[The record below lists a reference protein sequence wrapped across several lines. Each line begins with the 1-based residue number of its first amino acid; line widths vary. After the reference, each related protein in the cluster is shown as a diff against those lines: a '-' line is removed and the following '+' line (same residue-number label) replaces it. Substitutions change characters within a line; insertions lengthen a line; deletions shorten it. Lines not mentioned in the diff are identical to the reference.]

1 MEELMLEQLVDVDSA
16 LKKLA
21 SETVVQGEN
30 LRARV
35 RDLTLQGMQAR
46 ELSLKQIK
54 AVLKSVTEGVN
65 AGAAKAKIDVEKP
78 LADAFA
84 GMDDALLKVVNASQ
98 MALDRLLDHGADF
111 ENSTIRNALG
121 DLDRLEDE
129 FLNIVRQSA
138 AVASKPVKAQWGGV
152 FAHMP
157 AGGTGAGAQAEA
169 AAARFAAQMRSAIR
183 RQRDGAAKTTHL
195 LVKNY
200 GTLASGIL
208 IGLSD
213 GLGGGGTQPTT
224 AKMTAS
230 KPRKAART

>member
-1 MEELMLEQLVDVDSA
+1 MLEQIVDVDA
-16 LKKLA
+16 TLKKMA

-35 RDLTLQGMQAR
+35 RDLTLRAMQAR
-46 ELSLKQIK
+46 ELSLTQIK
-54 AVLKSVTEGVN
+54 QVLKSVADGVN

-78 LADAFA
+78 LADALA
-84 GMDDALLKVVNASQ
+84 GMDDALLKVVNASR
-98 MALDRLLDHGADF
+98 MALERLLDHGVDF
-111 ENSTIRNALG
+111 EDSKIRKVLS

-129 FLNIVRQSA
+129 FLKIVKQSA
-138 AVASKPVKAQWGGV
+138 DAASKPVKAQWGGV

-157 AGGTGAGAQAEA
+157 AGGTGAGAQADA
-169 AAARFAAQMRSAIR
+169 AAAQFAAQMRSAIR
-183 RQRDGAAKTTHL
+183 KKRDGAAKATHL

-213 GLGGGGTQPTT
+213 GLGGEVLPPKRAKTT
-224 AKMTAS
+224 TV
-230 KPRKAART
+230 KPMKAARA